1 MKILVT
7 LTLAI
12 MSLGIQAEELKYLEG
27 EELVKYCQ
35 KDYWDCIAP
44 ASEIVKLDSSLKQNS
59 PLYFETLSV
68 EQAEETVVANNT
80 LEQTAKLSSLV
91 LSKASKTAL
100 EKAQTAIATRV
111 NLIGEDQKNQTA
123 QLEKTFL
130 KLSRYFEEMAKF
142 SANYYANLATI
153 TSPEVRES
161 YVISSH
167 NQYRRYVEGLS
178 ENIKVAKKTS
188 KKLLLNNCAYRMNIL
203 TIDREG
209 YCGTYTIDPFTNFEG
224 LKFLIFNKEGR
235 KSLPLTAVMIEKR
248 RRSDAQYSKADHKLT
263 LYYYSWQGWGWY
275 NEGGTASP
283 SKDDVNKV
291 LGFELLK

>member
-7 LTLAI
+7 LTLAF

-44 ASEIVKLDSSLKQNS
+44 ASEMMKLDSSLKQNS
-59 PLYFETLSV
+59 PVYFEILSA
-68 EQAEETVVANNT
+68 EQAEETLVVNNT
-80 LEQTAKLSSLV
+80 AEEVTKLSSLV

-100 EKAQTAIATRV
+100 EKAKIAIATRV
-111 NLIGEDQKNQTA
+111 SLLEENQRKQTE

-130 KLSRYFEEMAKF
+130 KISQYFEVMAKF
-142 SANYYANLATI
+142 SANYYMNLATI

-161 YVISSH
+161 YVYSSH

-178 ENIKVAKKTS
+178 ENIKVAKKAS
-188 KKLLLNNCAYRMNIL
+188 KKLLKNNCAYRMNIL

-235 KSLPLTAVMIEKR
+235 KSLPLTAVMVEKR
-248 RRSDAQYSKADHKLT
+248 RRSDAQYSKTDHKLT

-275 NEGGTASP
+275 SEGGTASP
-283 SKDDVNKV
+283 SKEDVNKA
-291 LGFELLK
+291 LGYELLK